1 MAYDL
6 VLMDINMPVKLL
18 FMFLPYFFN
27 YKKIIFFKGYGWNR
41 SSLDFKWNGIKLIN
55 LTLKNMDLVDLY
67 YVFFKFKLIN
77 IFIIF
82 SSANSS

>member
-41 SSLDFKWNGIKLIN
+41 SSLDFK
-55 LTLKNMDLVDLY
+55 
-67 YVFFKFKLIN
+67 
-77 IFIIF
+77 
-82 SSANSS
+82 